1 MPIKSLVSFALTCA
15 AAFVFSAPAGALA
28 DCGDSI
34 LETAEQ
40 CDDGNLLEGDCCS
53 SDCLFEPNGQVC
65 DDGDPCS
72 SDGTCSDGSC
82 NATGN
87 TCDDGIDCTQDYC
100 DPASGACLNWPDHGI
115 CDDDLFCNGRES
127 CSTAFG
133 CELGNAITCDQF
145 DTTCNDWSCSEAESR
160 CTSAETGD
168 ASCDSD
174 GDGTPDDSDLCRSTA
189 AGDGTVYQGCST
201 ADLLRTPHHLTDPPS
216 EELTRATDFMAK
228 NEVMQRYTK
237 KAAKPLND
245 LAKARLAIAQ
255 GKPCKGAK
263 LANKAVLRQDK
274 FREKLGVKLAK
285 QLPRSFSLDSSELA
299 RGDVL
304 DINLAT
310 ALTGMADNMLILAA
324 DTASASAALADQ
336 LCAAVG
342 SKIRG
347 SGVVADVDSSN
358 GIISLESG
366 LKILLPPSPPGKK
379 RPSLDIGIAVDFKG
393 YQLTDG
399 KVLSQKVH
407 SDSNE
412 PPSSAPPINQD
423 PFDCLDLRIKPL
435 GASSTYAIEA
445 YSDHFPIE
453 TYYLEKLSDIVNE
466 TVFFA
471 SCPAFDSGG
480 SQSCLS
486 VSLKLTELTK
496 PYQTHSIPSLGSGL
510 STPLTPGF
518 NQGIVDMEI
527 TLTRREYDNLLANP
541 CAAPVTHKTTRSFA
555 VNLIDYGGYCALDYS
570 QTEFNLE
577 DVYFNVGDPTP
588 FAQFATTTLDGA
600 TLSSAVPRD
609 SYQAAAEGYSVS
621 GGVSSF
627 PNPQQIA
634 EGDSFAVYRNHDFY
648 PGYEPLCDGILTPVL
663 GLIGSG
669 VTKRSGLR
677 WPHVMAFNNGLQARY
692 GCTPPDINRD
702 LLTQCVFSTD
712 SYYRLPWYP
721 TGNDWIV
728 GNGNYD
734 DPVAGH
740 CSRAA
745 RCVGCTDCGTCKDGK
760 DEGDTCSVDGD
771 CSGGQC
777 DTAFCRQDSDCG
789 ENQSCAPA
797 VPAALPACFQRYAWD
812 IGAPAGTTIRAAR
825 GGSVALLVESS
836 NTNDWDCW
844 TDDTKTS
851 KEKWNDCDPGNYV
864 FIRHEDGSIG
874 IYWHMQQNTVPPLL
888 CEKVRRGQKVGSVGN
903 TGCSTAPHLH
913 FHVQQCASYPP
924 DCGYSSSISFGTP
937 PGSCTTPVSLPNS
950 ASMDLSTN
958 CDWPAKD
965 RPCPGG

>member
-1 MPIKSLVSFALTCA
+1 
-15 AAFVFSAPAGALA
+15 
-28 DCGDSI
+28 
-34 LETAEQ
+34 
-40 CDDGNLLEGDCCS
+40 
-53 SDCLFEPNGQVC
+53 
-65 DDGDPCS
+65 
-72 SDGTCSDGSC
+72 
-82 NATGN
+82 
-87 TCDDGIDCTQDYC
+87 
-100 DPASGACLNWPDHGI
+100 
-115 CDDDLFCNGRES
+115 
-127 CSTAFG
+127 
-133 CELGNAITCDQF
+133 
-145 DTTCNDWSCSEAESR
+145 
-160 CTSAETGD
+160 
-168 ASCDSD
+168 
-174 GDGTPDDSDLCRSTA
+174 
-189 AGDGTVYQGCST
+189 
-201 ADLLRTPHHLTDPPS
+201 LTDPPS

-285 QLPRSFSLDSSELA
+285 QLPRSFPLDSSELA

-342 SKIRG
+342 SKFRG
-347 SGVVADVDSSN
+347 SGVVADVDSST

-366 LKILLPPSPPGKK
+366 LEILLPPSPPGKK

-399 KVLSQKVH
+399 KVLSKKVH

-453 TYYLEKLSDIVNE
+453 TYYLETLGDIVNE
-466 TVFFA
+466 TAFFA

-570 QTEFNLE
+570 QTEFDLE

-588 FAQFATTTLDGA
+588 FPQFVTATLDGA

-648 PGYEPLCDGILTPVL
+648 PGYEPLCDNILTPVL
-663 GLIGSG
+663 GLNGSG
-669 VTKRSGLR
+669 VAKRSGLR
-677 WPHVMAFNNGLQARY
+677 WPHVVAFNNGLQSRY

-702 LLTQCVFSTD
+702 LLDLCGPGGD
-712 SYYRLPWYP
+712 SYYRMPWYP
-721 TGNDWIV
+721 SFPPNAGNWYSRQA
-728 GNGNYD
+728 NYD

-745 RCVGCTDCGTCKDGK
+745 RCVGCTDCGICQEGK
-760 DEGDTCSVDGD
+760 DDGDPCSIDGD
-771 CSGGQC
+771 CSDGQC
-777 DTAFCRQDSDCG
+777 KTDFCSVDDECPA
-789 ENQSCAPA
+789 NQSCAAA
-797 VPAALPACFQRYAWD
+797 VPASPPPDPVDEECWQRYAWD
-812 IGAPAGTTIRAAR
+812 FGAPVDAGIRTAR
-825 GGSVALLVESS
+825 GGRAVLVK
-836 NTNDWDCW
+836 NDSAGNGRDCW
-844 TDDTKTS
+844 TDDS
-851 KEKWNDCDPGNYV
+851 KSWSQKQKDCDVGNYV
-864 FIRHEDGSIG
+864 FVRHEDGSTAV
-874 IYWHMQQNTVPPLL
+874 YWHMKVNTVALTT
-888 CEKVRRGQKVGSVGN
+888 CDKVRRAALVGTVGN
-903 TGCSTAPHLH
+903 TGNSTGPHLH
-913 FHVQQCASYPP
+913 FLEQPCASFPP
-924 DCGYSSSISFGTP
+924 DCGYSAPVRFQTGSSFPYDSCFKPLWGWEKDGTR
-937 PGSCTTPVSLPNS
+937 
-950 ASMDLSTN
+950 LSNN